1 MKKQIAAL
9 FIGAFTLALVP
20 SAEAQLLKK
29 LVNSGSGQDNKEQ
42 TPKEN
47 GKQDKGGSKIIGEG
61 LISTGFT
68 ADEFGISGN
77 YYRKA
82 KSSGNVYINLFE
94 LSVCT
99 EKSDAKGAQD
109 LPACLKLNIVKP
121 KLYASGNVES
131 ESSSGEV
138 WDYAHPTYLT
148 RTKQLY
154 FRNSGNVSSIFSIE
168 EGVLYELPNNMSSS
182 FSGEVNWDNINWD
195 YMLESGTFYVK
206 NKDDLDKWANPDKE
220 AFKKKI
226 REHVEG
232 VNAIYKEIE
241 AKKKAGT
248 AMPSIG
254 KLNTKVLQDQAFRTY
269 VAKYE
274 SINKG
279 WTHQYCYVHGNEWQ
293 VKQAKDN
300 TGKLYDHHREL
311 QVVIVRTSPSG
322 ECRADLMFYVEMYE
336 NGKPNPATGK
346 VTGPVSYI
354 GMPGGPVPC
363 DKATS
368 FKAGLAK

>member
-1 MKKQIAAL
+1 MKKQILAVCVGAL
-9 FIGAFTLALVP
+9 MLAVSP
-20 SAEAQLLKK
+20 SANAQLLKK
-29 LVNSGSGQDNKEQ
+29 LVNSGAGDGNQGKTTQES
-42 TPKEN
+42 
-47 GKQDKGGSKIIGEG
+47 GKQTKGGSKILGEG
-61 LISTGFT
+61 IISTNFT

-77 YYRKA
+77 YYRKS
-82 KSSGNVYINLFE
+82 KSTGNVYLNLFE

-109 LPACLKLNIVKP
+109 LPACLKLKMELSVLYSSGDVK
-121 KLYASGNVES
+121 A
-131 ESSSGEV
+131 ESSSGDL

-148 RTKQLY
+148 RTKQLF
-154 FRNSGNVSSIFSIE
+154 FRNSGNVSNIFSIE
-168 EGVLYELPNNMSSS
+168 EGVLYVAPSNMNSA
-182 FSGEVNWDNINWD
+182 FTGQVNWDNMDWD
-195 YMLESGTFYVK
+195 YLLEEGRFYVK
-206 NKDDLDKWANPDKE
+206 NKDDLDKWANPDKD
-220 AFKKKI
+220 AFKKTI

-232 VNAIYKEIE
+232 INAVYKEVE
-241 AKKKAGT
+241 DKKKAGT
-248 AMPSIG
+248 AMPTIG

-322 ECRADLMFYVEMYE
+322 ECRADLMYYVEMYE

-363 DKATS
+363 DKAS
-368 FKAGLAK
+368 AFKTGLAK